1 MSGKQQ
7 ESILVEGE
15 ISCEPE
21 SPGSDLAGLQMCR
34 IGLVKWSFS
43 VSLRKRKASKKSRIM
58 ALLCCFHS
66 EWLTVEMEEQ

>member
-1 MSGKQQ
+1 MNGKQQ
-7 ESILVEGE
+7 ESILAEGE

-43 VSLRKRKASKKSRIM
+43 VSLRKKK
-58 ALLCCFHS
+58 H
-66 EWLTVEMEEQ
+66 

>member
-1 MSGKQQ
+1 MKGKQQ

-43 VSLRKRKASKKSRIM
+43 VSLRRKTLKTIKDNSL
-58 ALLCCFHS
+58 ALLLS
-66 EWLTVEMEEQ
+66 Q